1 MRERRHMVSL
11 LVLHEHVQRQRCV
24 KRACHGGG
32 AGWNL
37 RRRRRDGGWFRVGSK
52 SGWPVV
58 PSQWAVSGGMGRG
71 WGLSWSSPRTAN
83 VTAHLPE
90 LESMRFFARTRS
102 RPTHTLR
109 ALTKK
114 NAIGQESREGKSS
127 GRPAS
132 PHDCA
137 TKINLRT
144 SALWN
149 VPSHGVACM
158 SMLCYPSSRLVNC
171 LRQRKG

>member
-1 MRERRHMVSL
+1 MGHQGEAALAMRERRHRVSL
-11 LVLHEHVQRQRCV
+11 LVLHEYVQRQRCV

-37 RRRRRDGGWFRVGSK
+37 RRRRRDGGWLRVGSK

-90 LESMRFFARTRS
+90 LASMRLFARTRS

-114 NAIGQESREGKSS
+114 NAIGKESREGKSS

-137 TKINLRT
+137 TKPDLR
-144 SALWN
+144 
-149 VPSHGVACM
+149 M
-158 SMLCYPSSRLVNC
+158 SRPRHRRRGLTAMQSIRP
-171 LRQRKG
+171 K